1 MSSKQIQNNTNFYS
15 GRKIGGRRG
24 PNPPLRT
31 RIRQDPAA
39 WVSCWLDSPQLSCFH
54 SGYVGGPLIPLD
66 SSNRVTPKDADLSH
80 FLCLPPPRGAPSPSS
95 RVRLQGKLQIAWLL
109 PQGWDVMSAVW
120 VGSEEPGTLSHITWS
135 TGGGARAFAAPRPR
149 SVA

>member
-1 MSSKQIQNNTNFYS
+1 MNLNVSSTIQNNPNFYS
-15 GRKIGGRRG
+15 GRKIRGRRD

-31 RIRQDPAA
+31 GIRQDPTA
-39 WVSCWLDSPQLSCFH
+39 WVSFWLDSPQLSYFH

-80 FLCLPPPRGAPSPSS
+80 FLFLPPSPSS

-120 VGSEEPGTLSHITWS
+120 VGSEEPDTLSHITLS
-135 TGGGARAFAAPRPR
+135 TGGGAEAFAAPRLR
-149 SVA
+149 AVD